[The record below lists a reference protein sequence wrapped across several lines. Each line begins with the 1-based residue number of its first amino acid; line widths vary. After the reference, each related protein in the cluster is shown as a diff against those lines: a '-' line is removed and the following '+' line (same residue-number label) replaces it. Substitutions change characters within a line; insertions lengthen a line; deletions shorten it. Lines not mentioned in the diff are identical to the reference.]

1 MKILIFSCAY
11 TLALLLLWPVLAV
24 VAIWYSLFPNPL
36 DRGLTKW
43 LILIL
48 EINEFSYP
56 ANHVLYGGWQLNW
69 YWHWKSMKF
78 YESNL
83 SFEHVCSLFFFDVL
97 VTVTFHQVGQKSIFF
112 VVELCSCD
120 DSKHRKQIS
129 NGPCLFCPCYS
140 LVEVQLEPDRHCSQ
154 RPFWFLLAATR
165 IIIVL
170 NHFKGFSKIRKCDAE
185 IPLDMDADFLNLGPD
200 SPMRASAT
208 MKI

>member
-1 MKILIFSCAY
+1 MAKGCCIFTIWTFRNSIKLQCALMIHPLHCSILSWADFFYHRNNYTKMKILIFSCAY

-154 RPFWFLLAATR
+154 RPFWF
-165 IIIVL
+165 
-170 NHFKGFSKIRKCDAE
+170 F
-185 IPLDMDADFLNLGPD
+185 
-200 SPMRASAT
+200 
-208 MKI
+208 